1 MTSPAGAAECFISL
15 PPRAAARFGSPAHPT
30 QPHWFAGSD
39 PADQPLGSAGGTLH
53 LLHTAWRAAG
63 GTPDFTAW
71 LRARRKLVVHGGG
84 ESRRLPAY
92 APLGKPLIPLPA
104 LRWSR
109 GQRLDQTLLDLQLPG
124 YHRLLAHAPAGYLA
138 LVASG
143 DVLVRLGRELPP
155 FPEAD
160 VLALGLW
167 VTPEQASSHGVFF
180 LPRSHPDQL
189 AFGLQKPTPAR
200 WRELAVDHV
209 GLVDTGL
216 WFLSERAIRVLLART
231 GWDDAT
237 MTFSDGRPHP
247 YELYSEFGLAL
258 GTHPTRR
265 DPLVESLRAAV
276 VALPGA
282 TFHHFGTSRQLITS
296 VSALMNLEL
305 DETKLGYMGARRH
318 PDQYLQNAHVGFPLR
333 QDQNHTLWVE
343 NACVPATWQLAHEHV
358 LTGVPEN
365 AWDLRLEPGV
375 CLDFVPLEAD
385 AWGVRCYGIDDAFRG
400 AIGDP
405 QTRWLHAPVT
415 AWFQARG
422 LEFADAGLDSATDLQ
437 AAPLFPVLRGD
448 ALDPR
453 FLEWLFTRTPSAD
466 PAHRQRWLAAL
477 RRSARDLAQEVNLD
491 RLDAQRAAHRQACL
505 QPLFEHRRWSVLLNL
520 DLDATAALAAH
531 PSAPPLEPRPEPDA
545 SPALAPLAAIHEQ
558 MFLAAVHRHRGN
570 ADWPELERLAF
581 ARLRDLLVREAELA
595 PAQPR
600 CTVQED
606 QIVWGRSPVRLDL
619 AGGWTD
625 TPPYCLEFGGQ
636 VVNLAV
642 DLNGQ
647 PPIQAFAKL
656 ARRPE
661 LVLRSIDLGA
671 EQRVRTY
678 AELDTFAQPGSE
690 FAVAKAAFALAG
702 FLPRFQAER
711 RFASLEA
718 QLRDFGGGIEL
729 SLLCAVPKG
738 SGLGTSS
745 LLAAT
750 LLATLADLGG
760 LGWDRNVLFTRTL
773 ALEQM
778 LTTGGGWQDQ
788 AGGIY
793 RGLKLVETAPGLRQ
807 RPIFRWLPDA
817 LFTGPHA
824 NGTVLLYYTGLTRL
838 AAHILQDVVRR
849 LFLNSGP
856 HLATLEEIG
865 ANAQTAFQAIQTDDY
880 DALAA
885 AIHRSWQLNQQLD
898 PGTNPPAV
906 QAILDRLHPWLA
918 AAKLLGAGGG
928 GYLLLLARDEVAG
941 RHIRSELTQHP
952 PNPRARFVGFTLSN
966 TGLQLTRS

>member
-1 MTSPAGAAECFISL
+1 MTSPAGAFEHLISL
-15 PPRAAARFGSPAHPT
+15 PPRTAARFGPSDDSARPC
-30 QPHWFAGSD
+30 WFAGSD
-39 PADQPLGSAGGTLH
+39 PADQSLGSAGGTVH

-63 GTPDFTAW
+63 GTPDFWAW

-92 APLGKPLIPLPA
+92 APLGKPLIPIPA

-124 YHRLLAHAPAGYLA
+124 CHRLLSHAPPGYVT

-143 DVLVRLGRELPP
+143 DVLVRFGRELPA
-155 FPEAD
+155 FPEVD

-167 VTPEQASSHGVFF
+167 VTPEQASAHGVFF
-180 LPRSHPDQL
+180 LPRARPDEL

-200 WRELAVDHV
+200 WRELATDHIA
-209 GLVDTGL
+209 LVDTGL
-216 WFLSERAIRVLLART
+216 WLLSERALRVLFERSGGDKAT
-231 GWDDAT
+231 G
-237 MTFSDGRPHP
+237 TFPDGHPRP

-265 DPLVESLRAAV
+265 DPLVESLHAAV
-276 VALPGA
+276 VPLPGA
-282 TFHHFGTSRQLITS
+282 SFHHFGTNRQLITA
-296 VSALMNLEL
+296 VSGLMNLEL
-305 DETKLGYMGARRH
+305 DETKLGFLGARRH
-318 PDQYLQNAHVGFPLR
+318 PDQYLQNAQFGFPLR
-333 QDQNHTLWVE
+333 QDRNHTLWVE
-343 NACVPATWQLAHEHV
+343 NACIPSTWQLAHEHL

-365 AWDLRLEPGV
+365 RWDLHLEPGV

-385 AWGVRCYGIDDAFRG
+385 AWGVRCYGIDDPFRG
-400 AIGDP
+400 AVGDP
-405 QTRWLHAPVT
+405 LTRWLEAPVT

-422 LEFADAGLDSATDLQ
+422 LELEDARLDPATDLQ

-448 ALDPR
+448 ALEPR
-453 FLEWLFTRTPSAD
+453 FLEWLFARTPSAD
-466 PAHRQRWLAAL
+466 PAYRRRWLAV
-477 RRSARDLAQEVNLD
+477 RRLSARALAQEVNLD
-491 RLDAQRAAHRQACL
+491 RLEAQRTANRQACL
-505 QPLFEHRRWSVLLNL
+505 RPLFEHRHWSVLLNL
-520 DLDATAALAAH
+520 DLDATAALEARS
-531 PSAPPLEPRPEPDA
+531 PEPLLPTLPEPDA
-545 SPALAPLAAIHEQ
+545 PHALDPLAAIHEQ
-558 MFLAAVHRHRGN
+558 MFRAAVGRHRATPG
-570 ADWPELERLAF
+570 WPELERLAF

-595 PAQPR
+595 PVQPR

-647 PPIQAFAKL
+647 PPIQAFARL
-656 ARRPE
+656 SPRPE

-671 EQRVRTY
+671 EQRIRTY
-678 AELDTFAQPGSE
+678 AELDTFAEPGSA
-690 FAVAKAAFALAG
+690 FAIAKAAFALAG
-702 FLPRFQAER
+702 FLPRFQAEG
-711 RFASLEA
+711 RFTSLAA
-718 QLRDFGGGIEL
+718 QLGDFGGGIEL

-788 AGGIY
+788 AGGVF

-807 RPIFRWLPDA
+807 RPVFRWLPDL
-817 LFTGPHA
+817 LFSGAQA
-824 NGTVLLYYTGLTRL
+824 NSTVMLYYTGLTRL
-838 AAHILQDVVRR
+838 AADILQDVVRR

-856 HLATLEEIG
+856 HLATLEAIG
-865 ANAQTAFQAIQTDDY
+865 ANAQTVFHAIQTDNY

-885 AIHRSWQLNQQLD
+885 AINRSWQLNQQLD

-906 QAILDRLHPWLA
+906 QAILDRVHPWLA

-928 GYLLLLARDEVAG
+928 GYLLLLARDEETA
-941 RHIRSELTQHP
+941 RRIRAELTQHP
-952 PNPRARFVGFTLSN
+952 PNPRARFVDFALSN